1 MTKSTKITEEV
12 TEEVTETEEKTPLVL
27 NIEKTVSSIKTA
39 ENSFK
44 TAKAAISKKAMVLT
58 VYCGEYF
65 VIHGNDKETVEKFN
79 KEFLVGLSRQV
90 RDKVSGTASNDRF
103 QKKLKAV
110 QKSKADNEE
119 TFTADDFINE
129 IANDFPKKGNSVNS
143 LNSMRDAFQDKENL
157 TIKRFDGLDSTFQT
171 YATVSKLLG
180 QISYDNLQAV
190 LMSVTEMGPDKQ
202 GSGVIPSDK
211 ADALNLAILGLLT
224 PIAKSLDTKQTDNG

>member
-79 KEFLVGLSRQV
+79 K
-90 RDKVSGTASNDRF
+90 
-103 QKKLKAV
+103 
-110 QKSKADNEE
+110 
-119 TFTADDFINE
+119 
-129 IANDFPKKGNSVNS
+129 
-143 LNSMRDAFQDKENL
+143 
-157 TIKRFDGLDSTFQT
+157 
-171 YATVSKLLG
+171 
-180 QISYDNLQAV
+180 
-190 LMSVTEMGPDKQ
+190 
-202 GSGVIPSDK
+202 
-211 ADALNLAILGLLT
+211 
-224 PIAKSLDTKQTDNG
+224 